1 MTCEGLKMDPAD
13 VCGQVV
19 SQRVW
24 VLEKDKE
31 ANRHAVRK
39 DSDIYVHVGVGTCNA
54 DVISK
59 RNR

>member
-1 MTCEGLKMDPAD
+1 MDPAD